1 MIKTKMLRDKENNKE
16 FGICV
21 TTRESESI
29 ESLLRR
35 FKRKVTKSEILKE
48 YRDHTEY
55 LKPSVKKRKK
65 SLDARRR
72 DLKELAKA
80 EKDMQKRRKKFKKG
94 EREYENTSGS
104 ER

>member
-1 MIKTKMLRDKENNKE
+1 MLRDNKEKE

-21 TTRESESI
+21 VARESESI

-55 LKPSVKKRKK
+55 LKPSVQKRKK
-65 SLDARRR
+65 SMDARRR
-72 DLKELAKA
+72 DLKEQVKV
-80 EKDMQKRRKKFKKG
+80 EKDIQKRKKKFKKG
-94 EREYENTSGS
+94 EKDYENAPGS

>member
-1 MIKTKMLRDKENNKE
+1 MLRDNKEKE

-21 TTRESESI
+21 VARESESI

-55 LKPSVKKRKK
+55 LKPSVQKRKK
-65 SLDARRR
+65 SMDARRR
-72 DLKELAKA
+72 DLKEQAKA
-80 EKDMQKRRKKFKKG
+80 EKDMQKRKKKFKKG
-94 EREYENTSGS
+94 EKDYENAPGS

>member
-1 MIKTKMLRDKENNKE
+1 MLRDNKEKE

-21 TTRESESI
+21 VARESESI

-55 LKPSVKKRKK
+55 LKPNVQKRKK
-65 SLDARRR
+65 SMDARRR
-72 DLKELAKA
+72 DLKEQAKA
-80 EKDMQKRRKKFKKG
+80 EKDMQKRKKKFKKG
-94 EREYENTSGS
+94 EKDYENAPGS